1 GHGPFSASRSEFCL
15 GSSLDTTLP
24 FLVDPSS
31 CRRATPSPHNR
42 LTWSMVPQLQQAFHR
57 GHRGELPMLGRP
69 CPAPR
74 RDVPGA
80 WQTAHVATSTA
91 TDTST
96 EFIAALRSS
105 LVCEVDTGTRRR
117 AEYSTDASNYRVV
130 PEVVVFPRSNE
141 DVTTALELA
150 RRYDVPVT
158 ARGGGTWIAGSS
170 VGTGMVLEFASHL
183 NLILESDTESRT
195 AGVQTGVVMSD
206 LPKAA
211 AEYGLRFGLDPS
223 SQARATMG
231 ALVGNNA

>member
-1 GHGPFSASRSEFCL
+1 
-15 GSSLDTTLP
+15 
-24 FLVDPSS
+24 
-31 CRRATPSPHNR
+31 
-42 LTWSMVPQLQQAFHR
+42 MVPQLQQAFHR

-141 DVTTALELA
+141 DVVTALELA
-150 RRYDVPVT
+150 RRYGVPVT
-158 ARGGGTWIAGSS
+158 SRGGGTPIAGNS
-170 VGTGMVLEFASHL
+170 VGTGMILEFSRHL
-183 NLILESDTESRT
+183 NQILEIDPEART
-195 AGVQTGVVMSD
+195 ARVQPGVVMTD
-206 LPKAA
+206 LQKAA
-211 AEYGLRFGLDPS
+211 AEYGLRFGPDPS
-223 SQARATMG
+223 SQSRAT
-231 ALVGNNA
+231 